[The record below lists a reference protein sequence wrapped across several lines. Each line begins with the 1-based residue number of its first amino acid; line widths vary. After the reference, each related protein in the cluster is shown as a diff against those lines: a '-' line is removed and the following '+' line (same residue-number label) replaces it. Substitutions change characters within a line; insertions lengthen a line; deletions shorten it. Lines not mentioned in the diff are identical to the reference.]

1 MKLNLTSFLLA
12 TTLSVLTFSSAQAET
27 FTFLRPGSPIRAFQ
41 QTEPLRIALPAG
53 LSKEELNQLFLE
65 LNGIDI
71 TQMVTIENG
80 TVIFYP
86 SSPYTAGGQTLRLVR
101 LGKNGKL
108 VEINRWNF
116 TVASAP
122 PVSSPSS
129 VSGSIDS
136 TYSLLGFENGSQGD
150 APDRHNLTSQFNIQG
165 ASQQGAWQLKGRGNG
180 FLNTDARFN
189 PAGNALE
196 VGEYLLSAERTGEN
210 VDTLLRLGHHDI
222 GANNLL
228 MDRFYRRGAS
238 AQFNLDDRAT
248 VTGFAQDP
256 TALFGNDDI
265 TGVESAH
272 QRAEGVRTTFRPMV
286 NKNDTEIEATA
297 YRGTG
302 SMFSTTTVGTST
314 TTTETPPRDGNG
326 YQLGIT
332 STVVPNYATVRA
344 QTAHSNFDP
353 DGSGV
358 ISSTVNDQAGRVALV
373 FTPLGQQ
380 MSDDGRLRLWTIE
393 TAYQQVGTFFQSL
406 LNPLLE
412 ADRET
417 YSITSTYLHGG
428 TTFDGQVVWVTDN
441 VNDIPTLP
449 DNRSLNTWAQVS
461 HALETPIPGKPVLF
475 FGGSASDEDRLDT
488 PGGYAGVGLD
498 RFTGSVNGGI
508 ALSYDTTSLNLTQTY
523 SALRDAVDNA
533 NNYDTYYTDL
543 TLEFRP
549 YERLTLRPGVQI
561 ENLNQVSTGDNQSY
575 HASLGSDVILIP
587 DKLWNNTNLS
597 FLLNEGAS
605 SARNNTMT
613 QTEFT
618 WLLKPAAVN
627 SPGYAVGLAGQYGHM
642 TDPETRLI
650 ENEKEG
656 RIFLRL
662 KLSAP
667 FTF

>member
-1 MKLNLTSFLLA
+1 
-12 TTLSVLTFSSAQAET
+12 
-27 FTFLRPGSPIRAFQ
+27 
-41 QTEPLRIALPAG
+41 
-53 LSKEELNQLFLE
+53 
-65 LNGIDI
+65 
-71 TQMVTIENG
+71 
-80 TVIFYP
+80 
-86 SSPYTAGGQTLRLVR
+86 LRLVR

-108 VEINRWNF
+108 VELNRWNF

-129 VSGSIDS
+129 VSGSVDT
-136 TYSLLGFENGSQGD
+136 TYSLLGFENGDQGD
-150 APDRHNLTSQFNIQG
+150 TPDRHNLTSQFNIQG

-196 VGEYLLSAERTGEN
+196 VGEYLLSAERTGEDI
-210 VDTLLRLGHHDI
+210 DTFLRLGHHDI

-238 AQFNLDDRAT
+238 AQFNFSDTAT
-248 VTGFAQDP
+248 VAGFAQNP
-256 TALFGNDDI
+256 AALFGNDDF
-265 TGVESAH
+265 TGVENAH
-272 QRAEGVRTTFRPMV
+272 QRVEGVRTTFRPMAD
-286 NKNDTEIEATA
+286 KNDVELEATA
-297 YRGTG
+297 YRGKG
-302 SMFSTTTVGTST
+302 SLLSTTIGTAT
-314 TTTETPPRDGNG
+314 ATTETPARDGNG
-326 YQLGIT
+326 YQLGIS
-332 STVVPNYATVRA
+332 STLLPNYATARA
-344 QTAHSNFDP
+344 QAAHSNFDP

-358 ISSTVNDQAGRVALV
+358 VSSTVDDQAGRVALV
-373 FTPLGQQ
+373 FTPLGKQV
-380 MSDDGRLRLWTIE
+380 SNDGSLRLWTIE

-417 YSITSTYLHGG
+417 YSVTSTYLHGG
-428 TTFDGQVVWVTDN
+428 TTFDGQVAWVTDN
-441 VNDIPTLP
+441 VNDIPVLP
-449 DNRSLNTWAQVS
+449 DNRSLNAWGQVS
-461 HALETPIPGKPVLF
+461 HALETPLSGRPVLF

-488 PGGYAGVGLD
+488 PNGYAGIGLD
-498 RFTGSVNGGI
+498 RFTGSINGGV
-508 ALSYDTTSLNLTQTY
+508 ALSYDTTSLNLTHTY
-523 SALRDAVDNA
+523 SAIRDAVDHA
-533 NNYDTYYTDL
+533 NNYDSHYTDL

-549 YERLTLRPGVQI
+549 NERMTLRPGVQV
-561 ENLNQVSTGDNQSY
+561 ENLSQVSTGDSQSY
-575 HASLGSDVILIP
+575 HANLGGDVILIP

-597 FLLNEGAS
+597 FLLNEGTS

-650 ENEKEG
+650 EDEKEG

-662 KLSAP
+662 KIAAP